1 MRQLYWGWPLLK
13 RIFITGAAGLIGG
26 EIAARLAAQGHSV
39 TGLVHRNPEL
49 RSNDD
54 VVLDTQAWRADA
66 HHAGQVQTLKGDVS
80 KRCFGWDEARWAAIA
95 AEHDLL
101 IHSAATVRFDLSY
114 ADCAAV
120 NVEGTRHAV
129 ALAQLGEMPLLHI
142 STAYVCGTRQGIIDE
157 VEPRDGAEFAN
168 SYEACKADA
177 ERLVQASG
185 VPHAIAR
192 PSIVVGD
199 SQTGA
204 IRQFDTIYAALK
216 LIAEGRVATMPAR
229 AEASLDFVP
238 IDHVARGIVAI
249 AETMDRAAGGIFHLV
264 ANRALSIPDFF
275 ETLDGYDFFKRPKII
290 APEAFDLG
298 GLSPLERRVFGR
310 LLGPY
315 AGYFQRSPRF
325 NDDRLRALT
334 GLECPPTGKD
344 FFKTLVDYCISV
356 GFLGAKAQR
365 TSG

>member
-1 MRQLYWGWPLLK
+1 MSK

-26 EIAARLAAQGHSV
+26 EIASRLCEKGHSV

-49 RSNDD
+49 RSN
-54 VVLDTQAWRADA
+54 ADA
-66 HHAGQVQTLKGDVS
+66 VLPSQPWVAGAHRVGGIQTISGDVS
-80 KRCFGWDEARWAAIA
+80 RGQFGWDDTTWAAFA
-95 AEHDLL
+95 ADHDLL

-114 ADCAAV
+114 EDCAAV
-120 NVEGTRHAV
+120 NVEGTRHALD
-129 ALAQLGEMPLLHI
+129 LARLGGVPILHI
-142 STAYVCGTRQGIIDE
+142 STAYVCGTREGAINE

-216 LIAEGRVATMPAR
+216 LIAEGRVARMPAR
-229 AEASLDFVP
+229 SDASLDFVP

-249 AETMDRAAGGIFHLV
+249 AGAMDKAAGGIFHLV

-275 ETLDGYDFFKRPKII
+275 ETLDGYDFFKRPAMI
-290 APEAFDLG
+290 APEAFDASALT
-298 GLSPLERRVFGR
+298 PLERRVFGR

-315 AGYFQRSPRF
+315 VGYFQRSPRF
-325 NDDRLRALT
+325 NDDKLRDLT
-334 GLECPPTGKD
+334 GLVCPPTGKD
-344 FFKTLVDYCISV
+344 FFKILVDYCIGV
-356 GFLGAKAQR
+356 GFLGEKAKA
-365 TSG
+365 

>member
-1 MRQLYWGWPLLK
+1 VSK

-26 EIAARLAAQGHSV
+26 EIASRLCEQGNSV

-49 RSNDD
+49 RSN
-54 VVLDTQAWRADA
+54 ADA
-66 HHAGQVQTLKGDVS
+66 VLPSQPWAAGAHRAGAVQTIGGDVS
-80 KRCFGWDEARWAAIA
+80 RAQFGWNDATWAAFA
-95 AEHDLL
+95 TDHDLL

-114 ADCAAV
+114 EDCATV
-120 NVEGTRHAV
+120 NVEGTRHALD
-129 ALAQLGEMPLLHI
+129 LARLGAMPILHI
-142 STAYVCGTRQGIIDE
+142 STAYVCGTREGAINE

-216 LIAEGRVATMPAR
+216 LIAEGRVARMPAR
-229 AEASLDFVP
+229 SDASLDFVP

-249 AETMDRAAGGIFHLV
+249 AGAMDKAAGGIFHLV

-275 ETLDGYDFFKRPKII
+275 ETLDGYDFFKRPVMI
-290 APEAFDLG
+290 APEAFDASVLT
-298 GLSPLERRVFGR
+298 PLERRVFGR

-315 AGYFQRSPRF
+315 VGYFQRSPRF
-325 NDDRLRALT
+325 NDDRLRDLT
-334 GLECPPTGKD
+334 GLVCPPTGKD
-344 FFKTLVDYCISV
+344 FFKILVDYCIGV
-356 GFLGAKAQR
+356 GFLGEKAKA
-365 TSG
+365 

>member
-1 MRQLYWGWPLLK
+1 MK
-13 RIFITGAAGLIGG
+13 RILITGAAGLIGG
-26 EIAARLAAQGHSV
+26 EIASRLAAQGHSV

-54 VVLDTQAWRADA
+54 VVLATTQWRAGG
-66 HHAGQVQTLKGDVS
+66 HQPGRVQTIGGDVS
-80 KRCFGWDEARWAAIA
+80 KRCFGWGEADWAAIA
-95 AEHDLL
+95 DEHDLL

-120 NVEGTRHAV
+120 NVEGTRN
-129 ALAQLGEMPLLHI
+129 ALDLARRANMPMLHI
-142 STAYVCGTRQGIIDE
+142 STAYVCGMRQGTIDE

-199 SQTGA
+199 SETGA

-216 LIAEGRVATMPAR
+216 LIAEGRIAQMPAR
-229 AEASLDFVP
+229 SEASLDFVP

-249 AETMDRAAGGIFHLV
+249 AGAMDRAAGGIFHLV

-275 ETLDGYDFFKRPKII
+275 DTLDGYAFFKRPAII
-290 APEAFDLG
+290 APEAFDMG

-334 GLECPPTGKD
+334 GLECPPTGKA

-356 GFLGAKAQR
+356 GFLGTKAQR